1 MARTKKKGKR
11 GNKKPNK
18 QELQASE
25 YGAEVEMEDAEG
37 NGASA
42 SAPPQPTK
50 VWVPGVDEIGDD
62 EELQFDP
69 TAYHCL
75 HSFKLGWPCL
85 SFDIMRDDLG
95 VLRRDFPHA
104 MYCVAGT
111 QADQPGSNSIAV
123 VHMTNVTGKIPKAP
137 SAMEDG
143 DDDADDSDSS
153 SDEEDIEDLEGAPN
167 QPIQSKKPIF
177 KVRLVAHQGCV
188 NRVRAMTQQSH
199 IVATWGDSGY
209 VQVWDMGNHIRSMA
223 TSGPDPSGAPTT
235 VRQAP
240 LHIFTGHKDEG
251 YALDWSPI
259 TAGRLLSGDC
269 KSNIHLWEPTPGG
282 KWAVEKTPYTGH
294 SASVEDLQWSPTEAD
309 VFASCSVDGTL
320 RIWDTRNRQGS
331 AISIKAHDADIN
343 VISWNRVASCM
354 IASGCDDGTF
364 RIWDLR
370 NLKEDS
376 FVAHFKYHTL
386 PVTSIE
392 WSPHDASTLGVTSA
406 DHQLTI
412 WDLSLE
418 RDAEE
423 EALYQAQLK
432 QQQAE
437 APQDLPPQ
445 LLFVHQGQKDLKEF
459 HWHPQIQGMLMST
472 AGDGFNILRPSNLD
486 NLPAL

>member
-1 MARTKKKGKR
+1 MARTKKKAQRGKTI
-11 GNKKPNK
+11 KKK
-18 QELQASE
+18 KEDVE
-25 YGAEVEMEDAEG
+25 EVEMMEEDG
-37 NGASA
+37 SGPSQ
-42 SAPPQPTK
+42 PQQQQGPTK
-50 VWVPGVDEIGDD
+50 VWQPGVDEMADD

-95 VLRRDFPHA
+95 VLRRDFPHSLQ
-104 MYCVAGT
+104 CVAGT
-111 QADQPGSNSIAV
+111 QADQAGNNAIAV
-123 VHMTNVTGKIPKAP
+123 VRMTNITGKIPKAP
-137 SAMEDG
+137 SATMDEDG
-143 DDDADDSDSS
+143 QDSDSES
-153 SDEEDIEDLEGAPN
+153 SDDEDEEEVVPEQPGAPD
-167 QPIQSKKPIF
+167 QPVQSKKPIF

-188 NRVRAMTQQSH
+188 NRVRAMTQQSN
-199 IVATWGDSGY
+199 IVATWADTGY
-209 VQVWDMGNHIRSMA
+209 VQVWDMAAHLRSMA
-223 TSGPDPSGAPTT
+223 TSGPDAPGQPST

-269 KSNIHLWEPTPGG
+269 KSAIHLWEPTPAG
-282 KWAVEKTPYTGH
+282 KWVVEKAPYTGH
-294 SASVEDLQWSPTEAD
+294 TASVEDLQWSPTEAD
-309 VFASCSVDGTL
+309 VFASCSVDQTL
-320 RIWDTRNRQGS
+320 RIWDTRTRSGS
-331 AISIKAHDADIN
+331 AIAIKAHNADIN
-343 VISWNRVASCM
+343 VISWNRLVSCM
-354 IASGCDDGTF
+354 LASGCDDGTF

-370 NLKEDS
+370 NFKEDS

-386 PVTSIE
+386 PITSIE
-392 WSPHDASTLGVTSA
+392 WSPHEQSTLSVTSA

-418 RDAEE
+418 RDPEE
-423 EALYQAQLK
+423 EAVYQAQLK
-432 QQQAE
+432 QNQAE
-437 APQDLPPQ
+437 APEDLPPQ
-445 LLFVHQGQKDLKEF
+445 LLFVTTGQKDLKEC

>member
-1 MARTKKKGKR
+1 MARTKKKGAR
-11 GNKKPNK
+11 AKKAK
-18 QELQASE
+18 QAKQDVE
-25 YGAEVEMEDAEG
+25 EVEMEEVDA

-42 SAPPQPTK
+42 SRETPK
-50 VWVPGVDEIGDD
+50 VWQPGVDAMGED

-69 TAYHCL
+69 TAYHCM

-95 VLRRDFPHA
+95 VLRREFPHS
-104 MYCVAGT
+104 MHCVAGT
-111 QADQPGSNSIAV
+111 QADQAGNNAIAV
-123 VHMTNVTGKIPKAP
+123 VRMTNVTGKIPKAP
-137 SAMEDG
+137 LATEDG
-143 DDDADDSDSS
+143 DDSDSESS
-153 SDEEDIEDLEGAPN
+153 SDEEEGDEAGTPD
-167 QPIQSKKPIF
+167 QQTQSKKPIF

-199 IVATWGDSGY
+199 IVATWADTGY
-209 VQVWDMGNHIRSMA
+209 VQVWDMGAHIRSMA
-223 TSGPDPSGAPTT
+223 SSGPDAPGVPNT

-269 KSNIHLWEPTPGG
+269 KSAIHLWEPTPGG
-282 KWAVEKTPYTGH
+282 KWVVEKAPFKGH

-309 VFASCSVDGTL
+309 VFASCSVDGSL
-320 RIWDTRNRQGS
+320 RIWDTRSRQGS
-331 AISIKAHDADIN
+331 AISIKAHNADIN
-343 VISWNRVASCM
+343 VISWNRLASCF

-370 NLKEDS
+370 NLKEDT

-386 PVTSIE
+386 PITSIE
-392 WSPHDASTLGVTSA
+392 WSPHESSTLAVTSA

-412 WDLSLE
+412 WDFALE
-418 RDAEE
+418 RDPEE
-423 EALYQAQLK
+423 EAQYQARLK
-432 QQQAE
+432 QPQAE
-437 APQDLPPQ
+437 VPEDLPPQ
-445 LLFVHQGQKDLKEF
+445 LLFVHQGQKDLKEC

-472 AGDGFNILRPSNLD
+472 AGDGFNILKPANLD
-486 NLPAL
+486 NLPADPDATMGG